1 MAKKTFLGLLA
12 VLLVTFAFGLLIKFY
27 RPEVSTKVNIADFPR
42 SIEGWTARELPLS
55 QNVLELLD
63 PDAILMADYVS
74 PEQLSVELFFS
85 YFASE
90 NTSGGLH
97 SPRNCLPG
105 SGWVIASSEQR
116 ELHVGG
122 RAIPATRMRIRFG
135 NETRIVDF
143 WYITRHG
150 ETSNDYKLKFYQMLS
165 ALTLRP
171 TDVAFVR
178 LISSDHP
185 DAIAALERFEQA
197 ITPEI
202 YAHLTFD

>member
-1 MAKKTFLGLLA
+1 MAKKTFLSLLA
-12 VLLVTFAFGLLIKFY
+12 VLLVTFAFGLLITFY
-27 RPEVSTKVNIADFPR
+27 RPEVSTKVNIAEFPR
-42 SIEGWTARELPLS
+42 SIEGWAARELPLS
-55 QNVLELLD
+55 QNILDLLD
-63 PDAILMADYVS
+63 PDAILLADYTNA
-74 PEQLSVELFFS
+74 ERLSVELFFS

-105 SGWVIASSEQR
+105 SGWVIISSEPR
-116 ELHVGG
+116 ELQIEG
-122 RAIPATRMRIRFG
+122 RVIPATRMHIRFG
-135 NETRIVDF
+135 NEIRIVDF

-150 ETSNDYKLKFYQMLS
+150 ETSNDYALKFYQMLS

-178 LISSDHP
+178 LISRDHP
-185 DAIAALERFEQA
+185 EAIAALERFEQI
-197 ITPEI
+197 ITPKI